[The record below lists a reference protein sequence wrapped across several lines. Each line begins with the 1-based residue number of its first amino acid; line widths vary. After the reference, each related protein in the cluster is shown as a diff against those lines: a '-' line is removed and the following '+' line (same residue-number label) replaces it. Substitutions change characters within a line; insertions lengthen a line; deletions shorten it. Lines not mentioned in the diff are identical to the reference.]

1 MPDNPNPPS
10 PNGMCLLHG
19 DYHPMD
25 DGCWAYCVGWYF
37 AHPHLTDAEQSDLYA
52 LEVERAMLDTHI
64 RTQALTAACF
74 APTA

>member
-1 MPDNPNPPS
+1 MPNTLNPPIAHR
-10 PNGMCLLHG
+10 MCLLHA

-25 DGCWAYCVGWYF
+25 EDCWAHNVDWYV
-37 AHPHLTDAEQSDLYA
+37 AHPHLTDAEQRDLYA